1 MLPIDI
7 DMPAWIT
14 RIKNWVSGGFQGP
27 AERAEL
33 GMVRVLMLAAAF
45 LALIGLMD
53 LVRLRTP
60 ESALQFVA
68 ATLLALLTLWMDRT
82 RRAYPR
88 TILVIAALAGLV
100 SIVGGAVDEDYLR
113 LTDASPTVIIALTG
127 VLGLSLGGK
136 WVPRVAAFWVTLLVA
151 AVSIVRWTVT
161 SSVAQVF
168 TDTATTLIIATLA
181 FAAAIAIRTAGQQS
195 RAEYER
201 LMETAPVGVVE
212 LDLRELR
219 SSLHDVGCLTLA
231 DYENGIAHG
240 HINPIELLPHIR
252 VVGFNETA
260 GTDLFLSRGGQ
271 DVTAMRR
278 ADAQIIT
285 DVLARIVFEGG
296 QGSVELSF
304 EAEGTT
310 FHQVMNWNTGSS
322 DRRKVVL
329 ISTDITAQ
337 KTAEL
342 ALADQIRYK
351 DEFIATVS
359 HELRTPLTAVVGLV
373 DEITRPDAPIPATER
388 DELLGIVAE
397 QSHDVADIVEDLLVA
412 ARAAGGNLSVQPHT
426 FDLSETVAATLATV
440 DDGFSWDLEDDLTA
454 YADPS
459 RVRQV
464 IRNLATN
471 AIRYGG
477 NNRRVLAFRSGNCA
491 VVEVRDDGPPIPSRQ
506 RSTMFQPYA
515 RTRQAVRSQPESVG
529 LGLTVAKSLAV
540 IMDGDLTYEYE
551 QEESVFRLILPSIP
565 VTR

>member
-1 MLPIDI
+1 M
-7 DMPAWIT
+7 T
-14 RIKNWVSGGFQGP
+14 RIKTWVGSGFQGT
-27 AERAEL
+27 ADRAEL
-33 GMVRVLMLAAAF
+33 GMVRVLLLAAAC
-45 LALIGLMD
+45 LAFIGLMD

-60 ESALQFVA
+60 ESGLQFVA
-68 ATLLALLTLWMDRT
+68 ATLLALLALWMDRT

-100 SIVGGAVDEDYLR
+100 SIVGGAIDEDFVR

-136 WVPRVAAFWVTLLVA
+136 WVPRVAAFWVMLLVA

-161 SSVAQVF
+161 HSVAQVF

-219 SSLHDVGCLTLA
+219 SFLLDEGCRTLR
-231 DYENGIAHG
+231 DYERGIAG
-240 HINPIELLPHIR
+240 GQIDPITLLPHIR

-260 GTDLFLSRGGQ
+260 GSDLFLARGGE

-304 EAEGTT
+304 EADGATY
-310 FHQVMNWNTGSS
+310 HQVMNWNTGSE

-373 DEITRPDAPIPATER
+373 DEITRPDASIPATER

-412 ARAAGGNLSVQPHT
+412 ARAAGGNLSVLPHT
-426 FDLSETVAATLATV
+426 FDLAETVATTLATV
-440 DDGFSWDLEDDLTA
+440 DDGFSWDLEDDLMA

-471 AIRYGG
+471 AVRYGG
-477 NNRRVLAFRSGNCA
+477 GSRRVVAFSSGDCA

-506 RSTMFQPYA
+506 RDTMFQPYA
-515 RTRQAVRSQPESVG
+515 RTRKDVQSQPESVG

-540 IMDGDLTYEYE
+540 IMHGDLTYEYE
-551 QEESVFRLILPSIP
+551 QGESVFRLVLPSIP